1 MYGKEYPGAIGGAVK
16 HSIEKRYKHGIGER
30 GMTGKSGSTEQER
43 PGRSVNDRK
52 PAKYAKKDASLY
64 LIEGTDQSL
73 VDNSLVE
80 LLNGL
85 CGGSEPSLVVEEY
98 GGTDSDPVDVLQ
110 VAEALS
116 TSPFVADRRIVVL
129 RQAGK
134 MSSADASKLVG
145 AIGDMADDV
154 FLVIAGG
161 DRAVPASLRKIV
173 GESGIV
179 VDATSPAERQ
189 RPKWIHD
196 RLSRSPVKMDQS
208 AENWLQNRL
217 GEDIARLDG
226 LLGILVATYGE
237 GAVLSESDLEPF
249 AGEAGVLPS
258 WELSDAIDAGNASL
272 AIENLHRLV
281 FAGEFYP
288 LAVLGILYR
297 HYEAALRVDGLAL
310 RDGAQAA
317 EVIGAKSKFLGEKAL
332 RLSRQLGY
340 AGISS
345 AISLLAQAD
354 LDLRGKTALPA
365 ITILEVLVGRLSKLR
380 TVRPAAG
387 RSVRARRR

>member
-1 MYGKEYPGAIGGAVK
+1 MNDQP
-16 HSIEKRYKHGIGER
+16 
-30 GMTGKSGSTEQER
+30 GKSAKPDKPDRLDKSSAQEGSSHSAK
-43 PGRSVNDRK
+43 PSKSVK
-52 PAKYAKKDASLY
+52 SAKLEASLY
-64 LIEGTDQSL
+64 LVDGTDQSL
-73 VDNSLVE
+73 VDNSLVD
-80 LLNGL
+80 LLERL
-85 CGGSEPSLVVEEY
+85 CGDLEPSMVVEEY
-98 GGTDSDPVDVLQ
+98 GGPDSDPVDILQ

-116 TSPFVADRRIVVL
+116 TPPFVADRRIVVL

-134 MSSADASKLVG
+134 MPGADISRLVSAID
-145 AIGDMADDV
+145 DMTDDV

-161 DRAVPASLRKIV
+161 ERTVPASLRKRV
-173 GESGIV
+173 GESGVI

-196 RLSRSPVKMDQS
+196 RLSRSPIKMDPS

-237 GAVLSESDLEPF
+237 GAVLSERELEPF
-249 AGEAGVLPS
+249 VGEAGVLPS
-258 WELSDAIDAGNASL
+258 WDLTDAIDAGNASL

-288 LAVLGILYR
+288 LAILTILYR
-297 HYEAALRVDGLAL
+297 HYEAALRLDGLAL
-310 RDGAQAA
+310 RDGNQAA
-317 EVIGAKSKFLGEKAL
+317 EVIGVKSKFLGEKAL

-340 AGISS
+340 ADSS
-345 AISLLAQAD
+345 RAISLLAQAD

-365 ITILEVLVGRLSKLR
+365 ITILEILVGRLSKLR
-380 TVRPAAG
+380 TVRPAVRQGVRQGARQG
-387 RSVRARRR
+387 VRATRTRSSGLSRK

>member
-1 MYGKEYPGAIGGAVK
+1 
-16 HSIEKRYKHGIGER
+16 
-30 GMTGKSGSTEQER
+30 MTGKSGSTEQER

-98 GGTDSDPVDVLQ
+98 GGPDSDPVDVLQ

-317 EVIGAKSKFLGEKAL
+317 EVIGAKSKFLGEKSL